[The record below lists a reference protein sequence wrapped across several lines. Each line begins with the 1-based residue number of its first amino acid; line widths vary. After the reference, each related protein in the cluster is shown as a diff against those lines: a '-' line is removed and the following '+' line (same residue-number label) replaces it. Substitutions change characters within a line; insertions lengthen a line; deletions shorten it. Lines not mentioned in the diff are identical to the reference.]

1 MYSIIESMIN
11 HSWTTGDSSQQ
22 YIFYTC
28 CALIIIITV
37 TLIDLVYRIF
47 RGFWGR

>member
-11 HSWTTGDSSQQ
+11 HNWVTQDSMQQ
-22 YIFYTC
+22 YIVYTC
-28 CALIIIITV
+28 CALIVILTV
-37 TLIDLVYRIF
+37 AMIDLVYRIF